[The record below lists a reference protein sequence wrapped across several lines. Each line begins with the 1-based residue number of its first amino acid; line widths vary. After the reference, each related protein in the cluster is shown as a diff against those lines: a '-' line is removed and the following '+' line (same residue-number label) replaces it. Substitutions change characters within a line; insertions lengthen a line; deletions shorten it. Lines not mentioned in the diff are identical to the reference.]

1 MPVLGFGVYQN
12 YEAKR
17 TCLEAFEAGYRHVD
31 SAQAYRNE
39 AAVGEAVRASGL
51 NREDLFISTNNPRTH
66 A

>member
-39 AAVGEAVRASGL
+39 ASVGEAVRASGL
-51 NREDLFISTNNPRTH
+51 NREDLFISNI
-66 A
+66 